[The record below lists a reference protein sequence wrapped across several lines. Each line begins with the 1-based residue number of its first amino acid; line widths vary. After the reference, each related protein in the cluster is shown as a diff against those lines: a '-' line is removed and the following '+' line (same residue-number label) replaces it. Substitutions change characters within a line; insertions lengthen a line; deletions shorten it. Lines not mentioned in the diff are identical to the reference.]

1 MNPQNNPEIRIQR
14 PHRILPA
21 LTLAGVLVAGCN
33 STSGDTAEMIPH
45 NTTSTTELLVPP
57 TTEFVIETTT
67 TLPEIVPTTEN
78 PKDQP
83 NPLYVPNSCVD
94 DNPKFSPY
102 TETNPVVEMTRS
114 TLLEMSYSEPE
125 ETREEL
131 LQAVEALQ
139 QEYGIQLKIQQDV
152 EVTPEYTYLPV
163 PADFPSHTLNQRLDQ
178 LASALSVYSPEIIA
192 ALSLKNIVLTGGIV
206 RTEGF
211 DDGGNVVDNPAGIY
225 NLMDAIIADVNTP
238 LELTMVHEFIHAIDH
253 KLLCGPE
260 DLYFDEAFTSHN
272 SIEYAGYTDD
282 VYQQDLK
289 YTSVGPEREFA
300 SPYGMST
307 ILEDRATIL
316 EWTIL
321 NRGLIKEN
329 DPDWDSPLRYKQQEL
344 VRRID
349 SMAPGFRDIIE
360 RRTFNLRQNPY
371 SELAAHIPFPGQEEY
386 YTTMS
391 DIIYRS
397 ASENLPLT
405 QLRGAVIAVRTNAD
419 ESVPSW
425 RVIENPVIVDDEE
438 GRIIGYGSIDET
450 GSTLL
455 SGFYDVHSML
465 LLTDN
470 PEAVEAHS
478 GRVLFIASEMG
489 DPEQFVAQGLT
500 VDDVDVTVIPLGK
513 TGFGFTREEVLA
525 RWPMQLKP

>member
-1 MNPQNNPEIRIQR
+1 MDLQHPERQLHR
-14 PHRILPA
+14 PSRVLPL
-21 LTLAGVLVAGCN
+21 LTASVLFAGC
-33 STSGDTAEMIPH
+33 SGDGARVGQLEQSTV
-45 NTTSTTELLVPP
+45 TTTTELLPP
-57 TTEFVIETTT
+57 STTEVVIETTT
-67 TLPEIVPTTEN
+67 APPEIAPTTEN
-78 PKDQP
+78 PKDLP
-83 NPLYVPNSCVD
+83 NPHYVPNSCVD

-102 TETNPVVEMTRS
+102 AETNSVVEKTRS
-114 TLLEMSYSEPE
+114 TLLEMSYSETE

-139 QEYGIQLKIQQDV
+139 QEYGIRLKIQLEV
-152 EVTPEYTYLPV
+152 EITPEYTYLPL
-163 PADFPSHTLNQRLDQ
+163 PADFPSQTFNQRLDQ

-211 DDGGNVVDNPAGIY
+211 DDEGNMVNNPAGIY

-272 SIEYAGYTDD
+272 SIEYVGYTDD
-282 VYQQDLK
+282 IYQQDHK

-300 SPYGMST
+300 LPYGMST

-321 NRGLIKEN
+321 NRGLIKEG

-349 SMAPGFRDIIE
+349 SMAPGFKDIIE
-360 RRTFNLRQNPY
+360 RRTFGLRQNQY
-371 SELAAHIPFPGQEEY
+371 GELAAHIPFPGQEEY
-386 YTTMS
+386 YTTMT

-397 ASENLPLT
+397 ANENVPLT
-405 QLRGAVIAVRTNAD
+405 QLRGAVIAVQTDAN
-419 ESVPSW
+419 ESSPSW
-425 RVIENPVIVDDEE
+425 RIIENPVIVE
-438 GRIIGYGSIDET
+438 GNDGHIIGYGSMDET

-455 SGFYDVHSML
+455 SGFYDVCSML

-478 GRVLFIASEMG
+478 GIVSFITSEMG
-489 DPEQFVAQGLT
+489 DPDQFVARGLA
-500 VDDVDVTVIPLGK
+500 VDNVEITVIPLDKNGL
-513 TGFGFTREEVLA
+513 GFTREEVLA
-525 RWPMQLKP
+525 RWPVLL